1 MSDPNEDGNGRADC
15 DTAEPCKKDYVD
27 GWMSDQNV
35 DKNDQAEFST
45 AEPSMTDYVEGG
57 F

>member
-35 DKNDQAEFST
+35 DKNDQAEFGT